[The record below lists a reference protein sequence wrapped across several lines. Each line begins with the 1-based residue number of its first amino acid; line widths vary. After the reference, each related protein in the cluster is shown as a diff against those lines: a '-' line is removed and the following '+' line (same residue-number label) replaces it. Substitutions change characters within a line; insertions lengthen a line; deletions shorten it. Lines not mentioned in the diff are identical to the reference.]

1 MKDFLK
7 LNFNSMIKGFAGSGV
22 VLPVALILLRELGIL
37 SISID
42 DTFIPLK
49 FVLSVFGGIVYAL
62 VIIGNGVFNV
72 EMKD

>member
-7 LNFNSMIKGFAGSGV
+7 LNFNSMIKWFAWSGV
-22 VLPVALILLRELGIL
+22 VLSVALILLREMGIL

-49 FVLSVFGGIVYAL
+49 FVLSVFSGIVYAL
-62 VIIGNGVFNV
+62 VIISNGVFTV